1 MLCVCCSFEGYN
13 CGDLGRQGRRDCSNV
28 KAALSGLDRIYF
40 KHETFAKVLKVGIL
54 VTWGGLDAGVDSKV
68 GGGIE
73 RS

>member
-1 MLCVCCSFEGYN
+1 MN
-13 CGDLGRQGRRDCSNV
+13 
-28 KAALSGLDRIYF
+28 RIYSN
-40 KHETFAKVLKVGIL
+40 HEAFATVLKVGTV